1 MLPAGDPLKLWTA
14 RPRAQLGAGVRV
26 GATRLGE
33 ADRGPG
39 GPLRRRSGLAG
50 AAVSPVNAAPGA
62 ALRILRARS
71 RTIPKFDGG
80 GRTAAGAMLV
90 ATPPNPLDIADM
102 ERIERI
108 HALHR
113 ILTAARYPVT
123 VQRLQE
129 DLECS
134 RATVYRD
141 LAYLRDYLMAPVVG
155 NGEAGFR
162 YDTSEGDRFE
172 LPGLWLSS
180 EELHSLLA
188 AQQLLMRSGGGVLSN
203 ALAPLQQRIEKL
215 LDEHAGGRR
224 LPVERVR
231 VIPHRTRRLDET
243 AFRAVATAVL
253 DRKQLTFEYRARSTD
268 QRTRRSV
275 SPQRLTHY
283 RENWYLDAWDH
294 ERDALRSFSVDR
306 ISAAKIG
313 EDTARDVAD
322 DELDQHLASSYGIF
336 SGAPK
341 GWATIVFS
349 AKAARWVADEHW
361 HSQQQGRFLPDGR
374 YELKVP
380 YSAGRELLMDVMH
393 YGSDAEIIEP
403 VVLREQAKSMLEL
416 ALSNYGR

>member
-1 MLPAGDPLKLWTA
+1 
-14 RPRAQLGAGVRV
+14 
-26 GATRLGE
+26 
-33 ADRGPG
+33 
-39 GPLRRRSGLAG
+39 
-50 AAVSPVNAAPGA
+50 
-62 ALRILRARS
+62 
-71 RTIPKFDGG
+71 
-80 GRTAAGAMLV
+80 
-90 ATPPNPLDIADM
+90 M

-113 ILTAARYPVT
+113 ILSAARYPVT

-141 LAYLRDYLMAPVVG
+141 LAYLRDYLMAPVIG

-162 YDTSEGDRFE
+162 YDHDDDAQRFE

-180 EELHSLLA
+180 EELHALLA
-188 AQQLLMRSGGGVLSN
+188 AQQLLVRSGGGVLSN

-231 VIPHRTRRLDET
+231 VVPHRTRKLDET
-243 AFRAVATAVL
+243 SFRAVATAVL
-253 DRKQLTFEYRARSTD
+253 DRKQLSFEYRARSTD
-268 QRTRRSV
+268 ERTRRSV

-283 RENWYLDAWDH
+283 RDNWYLDAWDH
-294 ERDALRSFSVDR
+294 DRDALRSFSVDR
-306 ISAAKIG
+306 ITAAKVL
-313 EDTARDVAD
+313 DNAARDVAE
-322 DELDQHLASSYGIF
+322 DELDRHLASSYGIF
-336 SGAPK
+336 SGTPK
-341 GWATIVFS
+341 GWATILFS

-361 HSQQQGRFLPDGR
+361 HSQQQGRYLPDGR

-393 YGSDAEIIEP
+393 YGSDAEIVEP
-403 VVLREQAKSMLEL
+403 ASLREQARSLLGL
-416 ALSNYGR
+416 ALSNYER

>member
-1 MLPAGDPLKLWTA
+1 
-14 RPRAQLGAGVRV
+14 
-26 GATRLGE
+26 
-33 ADRGPG
+33 
-39 GPLRRRSGLAG
+39 
-50 AAVSPVNAAPGA
+50 
-62 ALRILRARS
+62 
-71 RTIPKFDGG
+71 
-80 GRTAAGAMLV
+80 
-90 ATPPNPLDIADM
+90 M

-129 DLECS
+129 ELECS

-162 YDTSEGDRFE
+162 YDPDEADRFE

-180 EELHSLLA
+180 QELHSLLA
-188 AQQLLMRSGGGVLSN
+188 AQQLMMRSGGGVLST
-203 ALAPLQQRIEKL
+203 ALAPLQHRIEKL

-224 LPVERVR
+224 VPVERVR
-231 VIPHRTRRLDET
+231 VIPHRSRRLDET
-243 AFRAVATAVL
+243 AFRNVATAVL
-253 DRKQLTFEYRARSTD
+253 DRKQLAFEYRARSTD
-268 QRTRRSV
+268 ERTRRTV

-294 ERDALRSFSVDR
+294 DRDGLRSFSVDR
-306 ISAAKIG
+306 ITAARVS
-313 EDTARDVAD
+313 DAAARDVPD
-322 DELDQHLASSYGIF
+322 EELDRQLASSYGIF
-336 SGAPK
+336 SGTPK
-341 GWATIVFS
+341 GMATVLFS

-374 YELKVP
+374 YELKLP
-380 YSAGRELLMDVMH
+380 YSSGRELLMDVLH

-403 VVLREQAKSMLEL
+403 ASLREQARSLLSL
-416 ALSNYGR
+416 ALGQYE

>member
-1 MLPAGDPLKLWTA
+1 
-14 RPRAQLGAGVRV
+14 
-26 GATRLGE
+26 
-33 ADRGPG
+33 
-39 GPLRRRSGLAG
+39 
-50 AAVSPVNAAPGA
+50 
-62 ALRILRARS
+62 
-71 RTIPKFDGG
+71 
-80 GRTAAGAMLV
+80 
-90 ATPPNPLDIADM
+90 M

-129 DLECS
+129 ELECS

-162 YDTSEGDRFE
+162 YDPDEADRFE

-180 EELHSLLA
+180 QELHSLLA
-188 AQQLLMRSGGGVLSN
+188 AQQLMMRSGGGVLST
-203 ALAPLQQRIEKL
+203 ALAPLQHRIEKL

-224 LPVERVR
+224 VPVERVR
-231 VIPHRTRRLDET
+231 VIPHRSRKLDET
-243 AFRAVATAVL
+243 AFRNVATAVL
-253 DRKQLTFEYRARSTD
+253 DRKQLAFEYRARSTD
-268 QRTRRSV
+268 ERTRRTV

-294 ERDALRSFSVDR
+294 ARDGLRSFSVDR
-306 ISAAKIG
+306 ITAARVSD
-313 EDTARDVAD
+313 EAARDVPD
-322 DELDQHLASSYGIF
+322 EELDRQLASSYGIF
-336 SGAPK
+336 SGTPK
-341 GWATIVFS
+341 GWATVMFS

-374 YELKVP
+374 YELKLP
-380 YSAGRELLMDVMH
+380 YSSGRELLMDVLH

-403 VVLREQAKSMLEL
+403 ASLREQARSLLSL
-416 ALSNYGR
+416 ALGQYE